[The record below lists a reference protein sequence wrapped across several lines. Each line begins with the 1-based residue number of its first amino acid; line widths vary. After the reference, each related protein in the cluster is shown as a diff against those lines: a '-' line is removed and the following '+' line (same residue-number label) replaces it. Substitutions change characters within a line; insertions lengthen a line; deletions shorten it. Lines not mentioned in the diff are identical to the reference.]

1 MAVILPQFLTI
12 EIAPNKR
19 SATNLIRNARTL
31 TMAILIDD
39 KDAVITKELLI
50 KNGLKIFSDV
60 DFEVL
65 SRTSGN
71 IAFLAIDK
79 KTGVIF
85 ESRMGANGSS
95 NLIESRI
102 E

>member
-1 MAVILPQFLTI
+1 MTI

-19 SATNLIRNARTL
+19 SATNLIRNARTV

-50 KNGLKIFSDV
+50 KNGLTIFSDV
-60 DFEVL
+60 NFEVL
-65 SRTSGN
+65 SGTSGN

-85 ESRMGANGSS
+85 ELRMGANGSS